1 MRLRGRYVIL
11 SLVFL
16 VLGFMISYSYQ
27 FTKRELTNQ
36 ISSRQWTNEYQ
47 YRKMLIEQEQLN
59 RELQKELFEK
69 QKKVRE
75 VEEEFADE
83 EKIFFNLVEDVE
95 KLRMYTGKIAVKGKG
110 VEVTLADASYIP
122 TEENANNYIVHES
135 HVFKVV
141 NELYISGA
149 SAVAING
156 QRLSKE
162 SYIAC
167 NGPVITVDGKQF
179 PAPFVITAIGNPDV
193 LYPALNIAG
202 GVRDQLVEDNI
213 VVKMAKKDEITL
225 EPIIYSEQNV

>member
-1 MRLRGRYVIL
+1 MRLRGKYVIL

-27 FTKRELTNQ
+27 FTKRESANQ

-75 VEEEFADE
+75 VEEEFANE
-83 EKIFFNLVEDVE
+83 EKILFNLVEDVE

-162 SYIAC
+162 SYISC

-179 PAPFVITAIGNPDV
+179 PAPFVISAIGNPDV

-202 GVRDQLVEDNI
+202 GVKDQLIEDNI

-225 EPIIYSEQNV
+225 EPIIHSEQNA

>member
-16 VLGFMISYSYQ
+16 VLGFMISFSYQ
-27 FTKRELTNQ
+27 FTKRESANQ

-75 VEEEFADE
+75 VEEEFANE
-83 EKIFFNLVEDVE
+83 EKILFNLVEDVE

-122 TEENANNYIVHES
+122 TEENVNNYIVHES

-156 QRLSKE
+156 QRLSKD
-162 SYIAC
+162 SYISC

-179 PAPFVITAIGNPDV
+179 PAPFVISAIGNPDV

-202 GVRDQLVEDNI
+202 GVKDQLVEDNI
-213 VVKMAKKDEITL
+213 VVKMAKKDEILL
-225 EPIIYSEQNV
+225 EPIIHSEQNV